1 MIFIVDAWDRFIDN
15 VKLRRFV
22 VLVLLIV
29 LLWLM
34 SSLINIILLTFILTF
49 IMVGWRHFVHRW
61 IPDLSPRLLIVLTY
75 ALLLAVAYWAV
86 TAYLPVLIDQIV
98 KLMQSLTKFYDSRQ
112 GQHLF
117 SQISQYVDVK
127 SLIPQFKHGS
137 AYLIQAVSDISD
149 GVISFGLSFA
159 LSFFLSFDFKETRQF
174 AKRFLTSDFDWL
186 FQDIA
191 FFGEK
196 FVNTFGVVL
205 EAQFFIAVCNTILTT
220 IGLFMMGM
228 PQIFALSLI
237 VFIFSL
243 VPVAGV
249 LISLIPLSFIAYSS
263 NGINGIVDIIVMISA
278 IHLLESYVLNPHFMA
293 RQTKIP
299 VPFTFIVLIV
309 SEHFWSIWGL
319 IIGVP
324 IFAFFLDIMGVKK
337 IGIDSKPHKEPDA
350 DAH

>member
-22 VLVLLIV
+22 VLIFLII

-34 SSLINIILLTFILTF
+34 RSLINIILLTFILTF
-49 IMVGWRHFVHRW
+49 IMVGWRRFMHRW
-61 IPDLSPRLLIVLTY
+61 VPGLSSRLLIVLTY
-75 ALLLAVAYWAV
+75 ALLLAVAYWTV

-98 KLMQSLTKFYDSRQ
+98 KLMQSLTKFYNSRQ

-117 SQISQYVDVK
+117 SQISQYIDVK
-127 SLIPQFKHGS
+127 SLIPHFKHGS

-174 AKRFLTSDFDWL
+174 AERFLTSDFDWL

-196 FVNTFGVVL
+196 FVNTFGVIL
-205 EAQFFIAVCNTILTT
+205 EAQFFIAICNTILTT
-220 IGLFMMGM
+220 IGLFMMAM

-249 LISLIPLSFIAYSS
+249 LISLVPLSFIAYSN
-263 NGINGIVDIIVMISA
+263 NGINGVINIIVMIA
-278 IHLLESYVLNPHFMA
+278 VIHLLESYVLNPHFMS

-324 IFAFFLDIMGVKK
+324 IFAFFLDILGVKK
-337 IGIDSKPHKEPDA
+337 ILIAANPAVKEDNKID
-350 DAH
+350 